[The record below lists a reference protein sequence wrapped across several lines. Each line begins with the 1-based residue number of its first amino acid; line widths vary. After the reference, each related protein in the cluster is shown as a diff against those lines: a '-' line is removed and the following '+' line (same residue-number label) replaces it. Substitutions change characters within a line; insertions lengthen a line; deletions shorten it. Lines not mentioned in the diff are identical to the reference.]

1 MGSAHHGPTSQPMTA
16 EMALELMPPEQNSQL
31 PTCTVG
37 GQQEQGSLVGEAG
50 PHTERCSGVAPASTE
65 HGGWHQGRRRGD
77 PITPW
82 LGAGKSTTTQGR
94 ALQVSTK
101 GDRVTAG
108 LGVVEDIE
116 RQLLSTDFPPTL
128 LS

>member
-37 GQQEQGSLVGEAG
+37 RQQEQVSLVGKAG
-50 PHTERCSGVAPASTE
+50 PHTERCSGVAC
-65 HGGWHQGRRRGD
+65 WHQGRRRGD

-108 LGVVEDIE
+108 LGVVVDIE
-116 RQLLSTDFPPTL
+116 RHLLYTEFPPTL